1 MDEISLKVS
10 AGLMAAG
17 VVLALALEAIVSSTQ
32 HISTC
37 KMQMTYLGTSS
48 EARIRLQTFSM
59 MRMISSAVLALAIPS
74 EAWVACMEEWEEV
87 WEEVWVEEWVV
98 EWVVEWAVAGQKVK
112 RRIEIHLQAW
122 VWVVVLE
129 TACLMMMMIS
139 SEAASAAVAEE

>member
-1 MDEISLKVS
+1 MDEISLKVA

-17 VVLALALEAIVSSTQ
+17 AVLALALEAIVSSTQ

-74 EAWVACMEEWEEV
+74 EVWVACMEE

-98 EWVVEWAVAGQKVK
+98 EWVVEWALAGQKVK

-139 SEAASAAVAEE
+139 SEAASAVVAEE

>member
-1 MDEISLKVS
+1 MDEISLKVA

-17 VVLALALEAIVSSTQ
+17 AVLALALEAIVSSTQ

-74 EAWVACMEEWEEV
+74 EVWVACMEE

>member
-1 MDEISLKVS
+1 MDEISLKVA

-17 VVLALALEAIVSSTQ
+17 AVLALALEAIVSSTQ

-59 MRMISSAVLALAIPS
+59 MMMISSAVLALAIPS
-74 EAWVACMEEWEEV
+74 EVWVACMEE

-98 EWVVEWAVAGQKVK
+98 EWVVEWALAGQKVK

-122 VWVVVLE
+122 VSVVVLE